1 MPRKIFNEG
10 RIQGLSSYEIYTK
23 LHQATVTDPTV
34 QPASEREWLA
44 SSLAMGASMLL
55 KIEADTNHED
65 NENWTKDI
73 QFPDNTLLCAANTIM
88 ASFFTGEG
96 EYGVQQSAGMHPNWA
111 NRVSDYGSLIS
122 NTETLHPDG
131 QVGPTGNV
139 PVQASAIQNWP
150 QTQKDK
156 LANYMKIVDGIIIQP
171 GTWEESDNN
180 PPARDLAA
188 NLGSYPRIRLLFKG
202 PITTDFEIL
211 LTGFSIRAVVIGETG
226 LAGSTGTTGL
236 ARPENGDYLGPGQ
249 FPWANKVIFS
259 VPSSYIAYF
268 ASGAY
273 TRKLPASAGEYQTV
287 KDTAVIDMKTT
298 QPETYYV
305 TNYPNARVQTD
316 VSEFTTLGDGTAVL
330 TVYQKKDI
338 YPPAL
343 YGTFVHANGTNY
355 LNPLDVVAPGT
366 IKMFENA
373 TEEELKDYEDTFDGT
388 FGMNKNDDGTIEV
401 LDKDD
406 NMVPAADVSVED
418 VDYTNPGSSDTKAKK
433 VITRTGTKQ
442 AQSISISDD
451 VAGNQYTVS
460 DDGTGADTKG
470 NTSSNMGEMTKISP
484 TTSNINWAVLLE
496 ALANDKSIDILGNYM
511 KWLKSGLSHDD
522 YPYIQFGNG
531 LRLYISNSKPPET
544 EVPEGSIGIGWG
556 FYEE

>member
-10 RIQGLSSYEIYTK
+10 RVAGYSAYEIYTK
-23 LHQATVTDPTV
+23 LHQATVTNPTV

-44 SSLAMGASMLL
+44 SSLAMGSSMLL

-122 NTETLHPDG
+122 NTTELHPSEE
-131 QVGPTGNV
+131 VGPTGTV
-139 PVQASAIQNWP
+139 PVKASAIENWT
-150 QTQKDK
+150 QAQKDK

-171 GTWEESDNN
+171 GTWENSKNK
-180 PPARDLAA
+180 PPEMDLAA
-188 NLGSYPRIRLLFKG
+188 DLGTYPRIRLLFKG

-226 LAGSTGTTGL
+226 LAGSTGTTGFGK
-236 ARPENGDYLGPGQ
+236 PQDGDFLGPEQ

-268 ASGAY
+268 SSGAY

-287 KDTAVIDMKTT
+287 KDTAVIDMKNT

-305 TNYPNARVQTD
+305 TNYPDARVQTD

-343 YGTFVHANGTNY
+343 YGTFVDANGTNY

-366 IKMFENA
+366 VKMFENA

-388 FGMNKNDDGTIEV
+388 FGMNKNDDGTIGV

-406 NMVPAADVSVED
+406 NLVPAADVSVQE
-418 VDYTNPGSSDTKAKK
+418 VDYDNPGGSSVKAKK
-433 VITRTGTKQ
+433 VITKTGTKQ
-442 AQSISISDD
+442 AQSISISGD
-451 VAGNQYTVS
+451 VAGNQYTV
-460 DDGTGADTKG
+460 GADGASNKTVG
-470 NTSSNMGEMTKISP
+470 NTTANVGGQTKITP
-484 TTSNINWAVLLE
+484 ATSNINWAALLE
-496 ALANDKSIDILGNYM
+496 ALANNKSIDILGDN
-511 KWLKSGLSHDD
+511 LKLVKAGLPDN
-522 YPYIQFGNG
+522 YIQFPNG
-531 LRLYISNSKPPET
+531 LRLYISSKEPPDKD
-544 EVPEGSIGIGWG
+544 VPVGSIGIGWG
-556 FYEE
+556 FYQE